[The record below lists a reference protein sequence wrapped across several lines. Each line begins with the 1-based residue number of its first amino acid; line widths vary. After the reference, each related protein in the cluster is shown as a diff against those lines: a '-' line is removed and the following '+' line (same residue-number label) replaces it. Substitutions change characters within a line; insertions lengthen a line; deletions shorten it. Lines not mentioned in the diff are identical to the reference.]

1 MSDQPFWMLPDGIGK
16 VTLLDWMPH
25 EPMIISSEL
34 GPLDQG
40 FIAAARISY
49 GQYGLKT
56 EEKDIAL
63 LERMMREGHNTPFEQ
78 AQLQFMLDMPI
89 MVARQLMRYRAGHWL
104 EQSRRYDEIDGEED
118 FYVPRHWR
126 VTNGATPEHVNEMW
140 AVTAEKHIAKSVDL
154 YRQYLAVGA
163 HREQARL
170 VIPAFALRTKVLL
183 TIDFRNFLHMVEE
196 RTSRHAQYETRET
209 VKAMWEL
216 VKPLA
221 PATMKLWLAQPR
233 IEAKELEITW
243 TI

>member
-49 GQYGLKT
+49 GEYGLRT
-56 EEKDIAL
+56 EAKDVAL

-126 VTNGATPEHVNEMW
+126 MIPAAEAPQMRDFEAIDLLFTHVMD
-140 AVTAEKHIAKSVDL
+140 S
-154 YRQYLAVGA
+154 LAVYDTLIKHGI

-170 VIPAFALRTKVLL
+170 AIPAFALRTKVLL

-221 PATMKLWLAQPR
+221 PATTKLWLALPR
-233 IEAKELEITW
+233 TESKQLEVS
-243 TI
+243 